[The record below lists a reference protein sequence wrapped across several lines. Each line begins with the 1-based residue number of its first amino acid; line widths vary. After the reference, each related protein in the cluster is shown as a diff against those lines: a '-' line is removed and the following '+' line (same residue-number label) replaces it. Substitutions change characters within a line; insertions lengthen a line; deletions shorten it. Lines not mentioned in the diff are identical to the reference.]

1 LHIHTKKGMLSFT
14 EENYLKT
21 IYHLSEGGQKAV
33 LTNEI
38 AASLNTKAATVT
50 DMIKKLSGKEV
61 IEYEKY
67 YGVNI
72 TKKGKQLALSI
83 VRKHRLWETFLVQ
96 KLNFQWDQVH
106 DVAEQLEHIH
116 SSLLIEKLDEF
127 LGHPTADPHGHPIPD
142 KNGRIKQEKQL
153 SLKDVIVNK
162 VFYVSAVRNGSPPF
176 LQYLSKIGVQI
187 GVKVLVKERIEFDGS
202 LEVSIKGN
210 TPQLISREAA
220 ENILVKE

>member
-1 LHIHTKKGMLSFT
+1 MYIVNLYGMLSYT

-21 IYHLSEGGQKAV
+21 IYHLSEGGLKAV
-33 LTNEI
+33 LTNEM

-50 DMIKKLSGKEV
+50 DMIKKLSSKEL

-106 DVAEQLEHIH
+106 DVAEQLEHIK

-153 SLKDVIVNK
+153 VLKDAVISK
-162 VFYVSAVRNGSPPF
+162 PFYVCAVRNGSPPF

-187 GVKVLVKERIEFDGS
+187 GAKILVRERIEFDGS
-202 LEVSIKGN
+202 LEVSIKDN
-210 TPQLISREAA
+210 NPQLISREAA

>member
-1 LHIHTKKGMLSFT
+1 MLSYT

-21 IYHLSEGGQKAV
+21 IYHLSGGGLKAV

-50 DMIKKLSGKEV
+50 DMIKKLSSKEL

-106 DVAEQLEHIH
+106 DVAEQLEHIK

-153 SLKDVIVNK
+153 ALKDAIISK
-162 VFYVSAVRNGSPPF
+162 PFYVCAVRNGSPAF

-187 GVKVLVKERIEFDGS
+187 GAKVLVVERIEFDGS
-202 LEVSIKGN
+202 LEVCIKDN
-210 TPQLISREAA
+210 NPQLISREAA